1 MIIHDNFCSCRSQY
15 SWKGLLPKFC
25 AKDLN
30 KHFAV
35 ELLFLELSGVF
46 SKETSTLDHPFRP
59 GIMRY
64 LQ

>member
-1 MIIHDNFCSCRSQY
+1 MIIHDNFYSCRSQY

-46 SKETSTLDHPFRP
+46 SKETHT
-59 GIMRY
+59 
-64 LQ
+64 